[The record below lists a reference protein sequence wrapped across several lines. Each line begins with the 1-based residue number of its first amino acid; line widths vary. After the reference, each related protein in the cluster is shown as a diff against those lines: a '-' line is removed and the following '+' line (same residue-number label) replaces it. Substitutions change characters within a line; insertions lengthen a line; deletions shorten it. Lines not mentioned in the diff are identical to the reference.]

1 MMSLQPQTNWGIP
14 AQTAAT
20 ARAAFP
26 KGNVYMKMR
35 DEIGHLYDDEQ
46 FQTLFRLDCG
56 QRAYSPAQLALIS
69 VMQFSEGLTD
79 RQAADAVRGRL
90 EWKYMLGLELTDSG
104 FDYSVL
110 SEFRSRLVTGDR
122 LLQLLDTLLETCNQ
136 KGWIKAKGKAR
147 TDSTHILA
155 AIRQLNQLEC
165 MGETLRHALEVLA
178 VVVPDWLLPQVDA
191 DWFERYGSRIEAYR
205 LPKQKSAQQALAL
218 TIGQDG
224 HKLLAAINADNA
236 PAYLRQLPAVETL
249 RQVWVQRFWVDG
261 DQVKVRADQDCP
273 RHGGLI
279 QSPYDVEARN
289 QTKRQTN
296 WTGYAVHLTETCDDG
311 LPHLITHVDTTPATV
326 GDSHRIEPI
335 QNALQQKQLQ
345 PAEHLV
351 DMGYVSA
358 EHLIASQVAGIDLVG
373 PVRPDNSWQARE
385 AQGLDLTRFTID
397 WPTQQVTC
405 PANHHSHSWIARTE
419 KDGDQVIEVRFKQ
432 QDCKNCPLRSDCT
445 KNKTAPRKLK
455 FRAQPMHEA
464 LTQRRT
470 EQLTHA
476 FKKRYQ
482 QRAGVE
488 GTIAQ
493 ACNAFEARRSR
504 YRGLAKT
511 HLQQVLT
518 ATAIN
523 FSRLANWLNHRPK
536 AQTRLSHFAD
546 LESPA

>member
-1 MMSLQPQTNWGIP
+1 MSLQPQTNWSIP
-14 AQTAAT
+14 AQTFET

-79 RQAADAVRGRL
+79 RQTADAVRGRL
-90 EWKYMLGLELTDSG
+90 EWKYMLGLELTNSG
-104 FDYSVL
+104 FHYSVL
-110 SEFRSRLVTGDR
+110 SEFRSRLVSGDR
-122 LLQLLDTLLETCNQ
+122 VLQLLDTLLETCNQ
-136 KGWIKAKGKAR
+136 KGWIKEKRQAR

-155 AIRQLNQLEC
+155 AIRKLNQLEC
-165 MGETLRHALEVLA
+165 MGETLRHTLEVLA
-178 VVVPDWLLPQVDA
+178 VAVPDWLLQQVDA
-191 DWFERYGSRIEAYR
+191 SWFERYGSRIEAYR
-205 LPKQKSAQQALAL
+205 LPKNKAAQQALAV

-224 HKLLAAINADNA
+224 HKLLAAIYADNA
-236 PAYLRQLPAVETL
+236 PSYLSQLPAVETL

-261 DQVKVRADQDCP
+261 EQVKVRADQDCP
-273 RHGGLI
+273 LHGLLI

-289 QTKRQTN
+289 QTKRDTN

-335 QNALQQKQLQ
+335 QKALQQKNLK
-345 PAEHLV
+345 PGEHFV

-358 EHLIASQVAGIDLVG
+358 EHLIASQADGIDLVG
-373 PVRPDNSWQARE
+373 PVRADNSWQARD

-397 WPTQQVTC
+397 WQAQQVTC
-405 PANHHSHSWIARTE
+405 PANHQSHSWIPRME
-419 KDGDQVIEVRFKQ
+419 KDGDQVIEVRFKL
-432 QDCKNCPLRSDCT
+432 QDCKNCPLRPHCT

-470 EQLTHA
+470 EQLTNE

-482 QRAGVE
+482 KRAGVE

-493 ACNAFEARRSR
+493 ACNQFEARRSR
-504 YRGLAKT
+504 YIGLAKT

-518 ATAIN
+518 ATALN
-523 FSRLANWLNHRPK
+523 FSRLTHWLSKRTK
-536 AQTRLSHFAD
+536 AQTRLSHFAA
-546 LESPA
+546 LETPA